1 MTPAAHAVDEY
12 CADRALSHKL
22 CCTERLYYSRNSYY
36 DNGFA
41 ALRFTGFRCHGKG
54 SYSYGIP
61 FRTLG
66 GERSLLDSNATG
78 TPRSVD
84 HVAIVVVTYALYA
97 CVADCADAMADA
109 WEDTADCAH
118 ADCLHGNILK

>member
-1 MTPAAHAVDEY
+1 MQSTNTA
-12 CADRALSHKL
+12 R
-22 CCTERLYYSRNSYY
+22 TERYPINFVVQKDCITVETATMTMVSLHH
-36 DNGFA
+36 
-41 ALRFTGFRCHGKG
+41 ALLVMFRCHGKG

-61 FRTLG
+61 FCTLG

-109 WEDTADCAH
+109 WEDTAGYAQ
-118 ADCLHGNILK
+118 AICLHENLLK